1 MFSNPRLNFRN
12 EWDSFHLISPS
23 LTFVISLIHLSGLLS
38 LPLQNESIL
47 HTQIGNISTSF
58 VLFINHSTLIQR
70 LPETRSGF
78 SDKKSAIVH
87 FNCSA
92 KCKSSGSV
100 SLWVELLKCTP
111 SAFSMLFKT
120 ELILILPSSL
130 PPLQIHPQLLHG
142 CVQSTPGVYMF
153 STCSHR
159 FLSWASAAPL
169 SFHKDLCPIQPPTV
183 CSCTTTTTYYVLV
196 YSFFFSSYDA
206 GWQCWVLDPI
216 PFVYWNTPG
225 MHP

>member
-1 MFSNPRLNFRN
+1 MRQFSL
-12 EWDSFHLISPS
+12 DSPS

-142 CVQSTPGVYMF
+142 CVQSTSGVYMF
-153 STCSHR
+153 SMCSHPPCPEPQQLPSVSIKI
-159 FLSWASAAPL
+159 FAPYSHL
-169 SFHKDLCPIQPPTV
+169 LCVHVPLQPPTL
-183 CSCTTTTTYYVLV
+183 CSFTH
-196 YSFFFSSYDA
+196 SFLLPMM
-206 GWQCWVLDPI
+206 LDDSAV
-216 PFVYWNTPG
+216 F
-225 MHP
+225 

>member
-1 MFSNPRLNFRN
+1 MFSNPRLSFRN
-12 EWDSFHLISPS
+12 EWNSFPLISPS
-23 LTFVISLIHLSGLLS
+23 LTFVISLIHLSGRLS

-130 PPLQIHPQLLHG
+130 PPLQIHLQLLHG
-142 CVQSTPGVYMF
+142 CVQSTSGVYMF
-153 STCSHR
+153 SMCSHR
-159 FLSWASAAPL
+159 SCPEPQQLPSASIKVFAPYSHL
-169 SFHKDLCPIQPPTV
+169 LCVHVPLQPPTM
-183 CSCTTTTTYYVLV
+183 CSFTH
-196 YSFFFSSYDA
+196 SFLPMI
-206 GWQCWVLDPI
+206 LDNSVG
-216 PFVYWNTPG
+216 F
-225 MHP
+225 